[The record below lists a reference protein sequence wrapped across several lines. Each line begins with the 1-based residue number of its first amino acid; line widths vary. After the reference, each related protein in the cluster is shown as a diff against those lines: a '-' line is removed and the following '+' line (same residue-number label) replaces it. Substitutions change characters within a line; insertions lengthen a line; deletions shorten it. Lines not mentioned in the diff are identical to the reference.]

1 MGVKTIYLFH
11 HIIDRYR
18 KTTETY
24 FKDNQNISNEA
35 FDTTININQ
44 YFEIIDDYS
53 QYAYE
58 GKQPYKP
65 YHIINNA

>member
-24 FKDNQNISNEA
+24 FKDNQKISNEA

-44 YFEIIDDYS
+44 YFEIIDD
-53 QYAYE
+53 
-58 GKQPYKP
+58 
-65 YHIINNA
+65 